1 MSATTRRIARIMV
14 TGALLGYVPI
24 SFATGVLGTP
34 VDGSTVS
41 GVGVISGYHC
51 TSKDIDVYIDG
62 VWISKAGAGTTL
74 LGTQGVCGRTDTG
87 FSFLYAFNNLS
98 NGQHTVSVAADGV
111 VFDQNTVTTFRSGGV
126 PWLSGASKSIKVP
139 DFPNAGELATLEWVQ
154 SYQNFLIT
162 SIESTAYDLSGLNG
176 NYVQPIYVSYYG
188 NSCGS
193 YNFIGGAMTSN
204 LSITTAAPAG
214 SKESILAY
222 AVSSYDLCYFALNR
236 TSGNSA
242 SGYDLS
248 GQAVCVSTPNAY
260 SVAASGVKLAPDHQR
275 LNGILTV
282 YYPGCQ
288 QQIELL

>member
-1 MSATTRRIARIMV
+1 MV

-51 TSKDIDVYIDG
+51 TSKDIDIYIDG
-62 VWISKAGAGTTL
+62 VWVSKAGAGTTL

-139 DFPNAGELATLEWVQ
+139 DFPNAGEMATLEWVQ

-162 SIESTAYDLSGLNG
+162 NIESTANDLSGLSG
-176 NYVQPIYVSYYG
+176 NYAQPIYVTNYG
-188 NSCGS
+188 SSCGPYS
-193 YNFIGGAMTSN
+193 STSGARSTN
-204 LSITTAAPAG
+204 ITVSTAAPAG
-214 SKESILAY
+214 SKDSLMVFGY
-222 AVSSYDLCYFALNR
+222 ASNDICLFALNR

-242 SGYDLS
+242 SGYFMS
-248 GQAVCVSTPNAY
+248 GQSVCASSAYVYPVAV
-260 SVAASGVKLAPDHQR
+260 SGLKLAPDHQR

>member
-1 MSATTRRIARIMV
+1 MSVTRRVTPIIV
-14 TGALLGYVPI
+14 TGALLVYAPF
-24 SFATGVLGTP
+24 SFASGVLGTP

-51 TSKDIDVYIDG
+51 TSKDIDIYIDG
-62 VWISKAGAGTTL
+62 VWVSKAGAGTTL

-98 NGQHTVSVAADGV
+98 NGQHTISVATDGV

-126 PWLSGASKSIKVP
+126 PWLAGASKTLKVP
-139 DFPNAGELATLEWVQ
+139 DFPNVGEMATLQWVQ

-162 SIESTAYDLSGLNG
+162 NIESTAYDLSSLNG
-176 NYVQPIYVSYYG
+176 NYVQPIYVSYSG

-193 YNFIGGAMTSN
+193 YNFIGGAMTTN
-204 LSITTAAPAG
+204 LSVITAAPAG
-214 SKESILAY
+214 SKDSILAY
-222 AVSSYDLCYFALNR
+222 GVSSYDVCYFALNR
-236 TSGNSA
+236 TSGNSS

-248 GQAVCVSTPNAY
+248 GQAVCVSNSSAY
-260 SVAASGVKLAPDHQR
+260 PVAVSGFKLAPDQQK
-275 LNGILTV
+275 LQGTLTV

-288 QQIELL
+288 QQIALQ